1 MSSSFVVRRAAGKG
15 SRPLKRGDLVEVDQV
30 DSRLGWRSPELRSV
44 MGKVGTVL
52 RVPTEESLAKGWPIG
67 AIEVFFTK
75 PLRTMILHESELT
88 LARP

>member
-1 MSSSFVVRRAAGKG
+1 MSSSFVVRRTAGEG
-15 SRPLKRGDLVEVDQV
+15 SRPLKRGDLVAVDLV

-52 RVPTEESLAKGWPIG
+52 RVPNSELLASGWPRG